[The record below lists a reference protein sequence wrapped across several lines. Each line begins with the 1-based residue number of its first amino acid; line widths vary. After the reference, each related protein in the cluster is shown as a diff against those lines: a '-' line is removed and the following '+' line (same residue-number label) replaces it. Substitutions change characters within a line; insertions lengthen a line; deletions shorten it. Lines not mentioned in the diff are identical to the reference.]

1 MQDDAGV
8 MVNVLWGVPAM
19 TMDGPRTAAEVVA
32 RFCHAMGLEDSPEA
46 SQHIDVYRVVPVN
59 DQLSE
64 FAEKEKLLV
73 HLPASPF
80 DCAAIEELHQHLE
93 EMEIRNERCRESISA
108 LVEALRHEAP
118 TDLHA
123 APSEEEMQHLRQEN
137 STLRL
142 KLEQAYVANRD
153 SYRELNFLREVTP
166 RHPVRQVPM
175 GPASLS
181 GWDGHVG
188 SSISPVSMPCPMS
201 TAPAVQIPA
210 ACLHGPQP
218 GSNPVTPRVPQLRQL
233 PPRLQMSAAA
243 PSGPSIARMAQ
254 NAFTAPASVERIRE
268 PLNMAAMEVQPQ
280 PFMNVSVTSAAGRC
294 TPTNKARE
302 HRAAQQY
309 SLTSKDLIKR

>member
-1 MQDDAGV
+1 
-8 MVNVLWGVPAM
+8 
-19 TMDGPRTAAEVVA
+19 
-32 RFCHAMGLEDSPEA
+32 MGLEDSPEA

-64 FAEKEKLLV
+64 FAEKEKLL
-73 HLPASPF
+73 
-80 DCAAIEELHQHLE
+80 ELHQHLE

-218 GSNPVTPRVPQLRQL
+218 GCCMLSLK
-233 PPRLQMSAAA
+233 
-243 PSGPSIARMAQ
+243 GY
-254 NAFTAPASVERIRE
+254 AS
-268 PLNMAAMEVQPQ
+268 
-280 PFMNVSVTSAAGRC
+280 
-294 TPTNKARE
+294 
-302 HRAAQQY
+302 
-309 SLTSKDLIKR
+309 